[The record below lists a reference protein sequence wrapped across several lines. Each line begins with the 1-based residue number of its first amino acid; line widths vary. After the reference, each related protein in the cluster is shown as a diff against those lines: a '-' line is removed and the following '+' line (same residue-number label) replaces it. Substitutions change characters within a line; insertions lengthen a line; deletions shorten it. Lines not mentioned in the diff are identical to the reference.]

1 MKHFLRLFRNKR
13 LVSVAMMLAVL
24 SMTLSS
30 GIQPA
35 SAVHGT
41 LPPTG
46 LVCANDSPTITL
58 VTRTGSIIL
67 PDGNMVF
74 MWGYSL
80 ANQPFQHPSPTLCVN
95 EGDLVTI
102 VLHNTEIPDPVSII
116 FPGQKGVLANGNP
129 TQPQYDIAGNLVSLA
144 EMAAPPDPAA
154 SFPGGSVTYSFVAE
168 RPGTFLY
175 ESGTE
180 PAKQVDMGL
189 FGALVV
195 RPSANPNWAYNY
207 ADTIYESSTEFLM
220 LLSDLDPMLHVAVE
234 QNQPYDLS
242 LSKPRYW
249 LINGRAFPDTIAPNG
264 ADWLPNQPYSSLAY
278 IHPLDENATITVDGV
293 VQPNPAYN
301 PDPALVRYLNVG
313 KESFPF
319 HPHGNH
325 GRIIGRDGYALKGEL
340 SEDLSYEKFTIN
352 IGPGQTYDATFYWK
366 DVEGWHPTE
375 PGKQIPVTI
384 PQLQNM
390 VYGTFFSGSPYLGNT
405 DLLPVGT
412 QALNACGEYYH
423 IAHNHALNQIT
434 SWGVVL
440 SGHITFTR
448 IDPPLPNDCVQ

>member
-1 MKHFLRLFRNKR
+1 MKHILRFIRNKR
-13 LVSVAMMLAVL
+13 YVPVTLAMLIIL
-24 SMTLSS
+24 LSS
-30 GIQPA
+30 GVQPA
-35 SAVHGT
+35 SAFHGT

-46 LVCANDSPTITL
+46 MVCANDSPNITL

-80 ANQPFQHPSPTLCVN
+80 ANQPFQHPGPVLCVN
-95 EGDLVTI
+95 QGDEVTI
-102 VLHNTEIPDPVSII
+102 VLHNTELPDPVSII
-116 FPGQKGVLANGNP
+116 FPGQKNVLANGNP
-129 TQPQYDIAGNLVSLA
+129 TQPQYDADGNLVSLA
-144 EMAAPPDPAA
+144 EMAVK
-154 SFPGGSVTYSFVAE
+154 GETVTYSFVAE

-189 FGALVV
+189 FGALIV
-195 RPSANPNWAYNY
+195 RPASNPSWAYNY
-207 ADTIYESSTEFLM
+207 EDTKFKDSTEFLM
-220 LLSDLDPMLHVAVE
+220 LLSDIDPMLHVAVE
-234 QNQPYDLS
+234 QGQPYDLS
-242 LSKPRYW
+242 QSKPRYW

-264 ADWLPNQPYSSLAY
+264 ADWLPNQPYGALAY
-278 IHPLDENATITVDGV
+278 IHPYDEVN
-293 VQPNPAYN
+293 N

-325 GRIIGRDGYALKGEL
+325 GRIIGRDGYPLKGAL
-340 SEDLSYEKFTIN
+340 NDEDLSYEKFTVN

-366 DVEGWHPTE
+366 DVEGWNPVDK
-375 PGKQIPVTI
+375 PIPVTI

-390 VYGTFFSGSPYLGNT
+390 VYGTFFSGSPYLGYT

-434 SWGVVL
+434 AWGVVL

-448 IDPPLPNDCVQ
+448 IDPPLPNDCGQ

>member
-1 MKHFLRLFRNKR
+1 MKHFRKFIGNKR
-13 LVSVAMMLAVL
+13 FVSVALMLAVL
-24 SMTLSS
+24 TGLLSS
-30 GIQPA
+30 GVQPA
-35 SAVHGT
+35 SALHGS

-67 PDGNMVF
+67 PDGNMVY

-80 ANQPFQHPSPTLCVN
+80 ANQPFQHPAPTLCVT
-95 EGDLVTI
+95 EGDQVTI
-102 VLHNTEIPDPVSII
+102 VLHNTDLPDPTSII
-116 FPGQKGVLANGNP
+116 FPGQKNVLANGKP
-129 TQPQYDIAGNLVSLA
+129 TQPQYDTGGNLLSLA
-144 EMAAPPDPAA
+144 EMAAP
-154 SFPGGSVTYSFVAE
+154 GETVTYSFVAE

-180 PAKQVDMGL
+180 PTKQVDMGL
-189 FGALVV
+189 FGALIV
-195 RPSANPNWAYNY
+195 RPLGNPTWAYNY
-207 ADTIYESSTEFLM
+207 SDTVFKESTEFLM

-234 QNQPYDLS
+234 QGQPYDLS
-242 LSKPRYW
+242 HSKPRYW
-249 LINGRAFPDTIAPNG
+249 LINGRAFPDTVAPNG
-264 ADWLPNQPYSSLAY
+264 ADWLPNQPYGALAH
-278 IHPLDENATITVDGV
+278 IHPLDEVL
-293 VQPNPAYN
+293 N

-325 GRIIGRDGYALKGEL
+325 GRIIGRDGYALKGEQNADL
-340 SEDLSYEKFTIN
+340 SYQDLSYEKFTVN

-366 DVEGWHPTE
+366 DVEKWHPTE

-448 IDPPLPNDCVQ
+448 IDPPLPNDCGQ